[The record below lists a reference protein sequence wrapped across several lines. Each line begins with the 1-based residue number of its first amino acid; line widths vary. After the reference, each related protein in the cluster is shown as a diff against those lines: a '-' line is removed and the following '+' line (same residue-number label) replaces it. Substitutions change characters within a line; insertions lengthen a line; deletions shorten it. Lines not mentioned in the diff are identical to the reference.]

1 MCVYIYIFNY
11 ASTLSFTQAQGK
23 KSTQTNNIN
32 NKTKTDRQHTY
43 LIKQQK
49 KNATGTKCADDN
61 LSSLNRNID
70 KKLWKIIQTMR

>member
-1 MCVYIYIFNY
+1 MSCTHLDCMQYLHNVCVYIYIFNY

-49 KNATGTKCADDN
+49 KMPQEQNVLMTIFP
-61 LSSLNRNID
+61 L
-70 KKLWKIIQTMR
+70 